1 MPYDFRFRNPYAE
14 AEEYSRRVKEDL
26 VRVMNKPPLPKG
38 PAPFQQLDEE
48 REPALESRQQTA
60 VNAVSGKK
68 SKAPEFIQSFKA
80 GKAIEDLFD
89 LYAERVDKDD
99 PNYGKDRE
107 KEILQRMDFYEAGLP
122 NADREYE
129 GVVDRYTSKDFYKGL
144 LASLPLMDDP
154 IAVQLGAGV
163 GAKVISKIP
172 VIGPFVAAGGMIGG
186 VGAAT
191 HIESKD
197 EASGAYQDAYYK
209 ALEEGKTQEE
219 AHEIGKESYSKA
231 YKANLA
237 LLGATNT
244 AEQVAMFFN
253 PAGGAAS
260 KVLVKLGKTEK
271 AIKVAEKALARA
283 ERAAATAEK
292 LKTAGKIEKAGHTA
306 GKVGKEAGRIGLVGA
321 MEAPQEMAQQVISQ
335 WATGE
340 EIDPFAR
347 EVKEAGWAGFTMG
360 IGLGGAGRALSAATD
375 RLMNSGKEDDSD
387 PHGALRAAALVNKLK
402 GVELDP
408 TRAHVELG
416 ISGNDLDEQGFAVG
430 DTSDSKFPRIEEIDP
445 ILTENYYAR
454 IMESTS
460 DEIKTLINN
469 RVSNYMEA
477 GMDQDEATFEALGN
491 MMEQDTDFRDMVYG
505 AYVETL
511 GEYQTNAEEMFNRFA
526 VYGAVLNKVSPETK
540 ELLQNLIIDKIKE
553 SGDVDGSLSYDGVMA
568 AFLDTP
574 EGAAVLNDIGLQD
587 GSFWRQR
594 SEELLIERASTLN
607 SAPFSDRVQYFEG
620 VLTNQEANGADIAPE
635 LLYQMYQDDL
645 GGGVDL
651 IDALYD
657 SGKVGRDTLNRVAQ
671 GYLARAQQE
680 QPQVFEGPSA
690 QEQQEQEIEQ
700 GRREIKYARNLNKY
714 SSFHPKYNKATRGHT
729 PEQQATQ
736 QELDGAI
743 NKFIAKSPRLQQ
755 ELHDFEGAHA
765 IIAEPTAEQAKVQEL
780 IKKAFGHDVVFFEAN
795 PLIQENGA
803 PSGIF
808 DKETGTIFVNIKSKN
823 PAMAVIGHEL
833 AHAMFV
839 DGIFSKKFFGD
850 FLAAVQNA
858 GIKDAEY
865 MDWLFQS
872 LNSSEELTAESIE
885 MAGDIMGHALN
896 SEEFWSSLRKQS
908 PRAFEQFYNALK
920 KIVAEIKAVFTDVAP
935 AHDMQQIFTEFDSLV
950 SMAEKVAAEYSK
962 HRQSRAVVRTHS
974 ILIEGS
980 SGKKSQKQVFFV
992 YDKET
997 DLPIWRADVPGAAG
1011 RAEALEVARRIN
1023 QGEATPDDI
1032 IAEYGEVEPVRQK
1045 GETDKKV
1052 RKTAREVAEEKYR
1065 AAEEAKAFAPG
1076 NIVLNPQ
1083 GKEVVI
1089 LEEKESTVR
1098 VRRTDVAEGEKGG
1111 KPYWISKKHLTPVKE
1126 KAPETP
1132 AKKTFLGISVDVFRK
1147 SMAETEEETVEGFRE
1162 SLSEAD
1168 YNDYRDLCDGLL
1180 GSNLNEKELGNAIE
1194 WFEEAYNY
1202 LSDILN
1208 MSETM
1213 SMGERPAYMRNR
1225 SEIRSSI
1232 KALKEAVAKKTNAK
1246 LDDSPLSYDVYSEEL
1261 AEELIDYLFET
1272 DPKDGLYPW
1281 KWIQKKIEEE
1291 PFTDEALSKKSKDEL
1306 DANLRYMDAID
1317 RFAASVGAEEGS
1329 YLSDGSRVFDKEYT
1343 LKEYESE
1350 KEAALTVISDARS
1363 RIMRHIGGAKDSGSP
1378 TKPTLPTQEEVEDKI
1393 LGEVFELD
1401 DHNRYYWYEIVDWA
1415 EEMANT
1421 EDPAAMQ
1428 INLVYL
1434 EEAQKYA
1441 KGTQRSRDRVG
1452 ERGFTEKY
1460 TPVMYNKER
1469 NEALDA
1475 LNKAVKGLRKR
1486 VKALPQ
1492 EEILTGEMT
1501 TTGETGETGETSIS
1515 NELDLLDNLFKGKA
1529 AGRSSEGKNFRSLDR
1544 EINKAQS
1551 KINKLEALLDDDF
1564 EFQSAKRKIPFYE
1577 RAKAVLSQTHP
1588 SALPR
1593 LEEIRNDPEAIRNLV
1608 KELVSQENQRRA
1620 DAERQARLAEA
1631 EKQRQKRLALEE
1643 RSRKQGDQRP
1653 LREKLLAPEAEKIRL
1668 KADELAQANQFF
1680 DLLQERTKSGVEL
1693 TSEELDRLERL
1704 FVYYNEA
1711 IAPASLED
1719 SVPVRVLKRLGLDLE
1734 MGIDYDFNRGLRYYW
1749 SINGNIATYGQ
1760 ELVKLGGKYNEIL
1773 KNYEWVSDNPNDSP
1787 LSKIMDKFGGERYV
1801 AKAEERERG
1810 PGEGDERGAITGFV
1824 RRRDVT
1830 RLTGSSYR
1838 AGTKGNP
1845 KQLFVTKGVKADKG
1859 PKIRATKKSWDT
1871 LKEHQKDG
1879 VNLAVQA
1886 LDKYGAFV
1894 LADGTGAGKTAQM
1907 LTVAEHYSRGGEEV
1921 LIVINDEKTFNNV
1934 FVRDAK
1940 LLGIPTSKL
1949 NFIPAKKNALERGK
1963 LRSGSINVIAYNYI
1977 STGPEPIIQKLG
1989 GTPNL
1994 VIYDEAHN
2002 LKKAHEKTSRA
2013 PREGTELSL
2022 AADKSMFVTATV
2034 AETGIQLMYLEKLG
2048 FLHNYPDGLHGFM
2061 DKMGYYFVRSERIGD
2076 PGRWVSRNTQF
2087 TANQMDLFF
2096 HELTDAGLFLKRE
2109 LRLDGVNVS
2118 VREYTLDG
2126 SVHEAMR
2133 RVSQLAGDD
2142 SNPFGKSQILMA
2154 QRRYLETQKIQ
2165 ETFNIAVEELEKGR
2179 QVIIFGELVNPTSLT
2194 QQVRAAL
2201 MESPIFME
2209 KLSEAAIQRGIP
2221 FGTEAQKMN
2230 FLELFLRQELK
2241 ELNIPDGPGT
2251 LTELKAKF
2259 KDYFSEKQGK
2269 GPYYGQVAQIF
2280 GKIAGKKLDS
2290 EIQDYQDGVKRV
2302 ALSTIQKGG
2311 VAISL
2316 DDIHGSRPRTII
2328 FTMPPFSAIETLQA
2342 LGRAWRL
2349 TTKSDVEVIFV
2360 KADHQI
2366 DNWGFDITLRKL
2378 EMLGAS
2384 GQSDALVARRAMEE
2398 TPAEAGAL
2406 SPLEH
2411 RKPSEPA
2418 TEPGAIP
2425 EFQQDWRAR
2434 RGSKNVTSTP
2444 EFKEWFGDS
2453 KVTDEQ
2459 GEPLVV
2465 YHGTP
2470 KFGFS
2475 EFKSKNKAGQDL
2487 GFGIHFSESPTFAEV
2502 YERGGKNSGT
2512 YEVYL
2517 SISNPL
2523 DLITDYGW
2531 VREGTTEHELAL
2543 TLLKGTGREL
2553 HKETDPD
2560 GNKVY
2565 SLRVAI
2571 ESVSPKKAERLI
2583 RSFGYDGVVY
2593 EAENRIMTSPNTY
2606 VAGESSRSYIAFEPT
2621 QIKSVY
2627 NQGTFDPANPD
2638 INYQQD
2644 WRARQ
2649 KAAMDKADQTRS
2661 LQGLRQAH
2669 EEYYQ
2674 GEAAEARERGDEVRA
2689 AEIEEVGQLAAE
2701 HVEVM
2706 ESVRNDALDFFS
2718 FFGPQETQEQE
2729 TRASDSK
2736 GKKKK
2741 DEGMWE
2747 YIRRVFGMRR
2757 NAETRELAY
2766 IPASELVE
2774 GGKGAG
2780 FSIDQ
2785 GSLEKAG
2792 MEIQQSANNAELGPL
2807 ERFLVKDNLMNVFLL
2822 GAVEYREKANG
2833 TPLTEAEKMKYR
2845 RMMLY
2850 YKSMKN
2856 GVDDKVALRLLEE
2869 LACGKLN
2876 EADKSIYKLS
2886 RMYGGIESRTFYRLI
2901 DDFKETAELLTD
2913 GSGVY
2918 SEEME
2923 EIVGKLATAT
2933 HALEVNQFF
2942 RERAEHK
2949 TENASGFTDE
2959 AIQEIIDEANAKLEK
2974 LSRSQQE
2981 KARNAVGAITNF
2993 HSKVLD
2999 SLLEGEVI
3007 TQKTYDTLRDAY
3019 SGYVPMFR
3027 QLKDNRVIDFDPTKP
3042 VKGSTSF
3049 EGTIEP
3055 LMGRKGSTRPIKDIL
3070 TSSLEA
3076 YSRAVRAIEMNTIL
3090 RQFDVIIEALKDAGL
3105 EGRFVKKHRDMP
3117 VLTDMYAIMEDG
3129 KEVPAD
3135 NLTREDLESL
3145 GIGTVIRSKSKDVAN
3160 YVVAKENGEVI
3171 LYEAHPEVIEALQT
3185 MRKASQDDF
3194 LREFARKAG
3203 EVLRTGA
3210 TVSPE
3215 FTAKNPIRDVF
3226 HGYITSDSG
3235 VGVKDIVKCA
3245 VFMLGKRNNPRLQQL
3260 WKEFLEDGGGM
3271 GNILNDIII
3280 RHNSFTKEVTGRK
3293 SAGDYSP
3300 IRLLQRLSHTAENI
3314 SRFTEYTKARETGA
3328 SRREAAFRAMDQQ
3341 DFGMSGKA
3349 VRPINSVTPFINS
3362 TIQGKYKLYRKFKE
3376 NPKEFTYRMLWAQL
3390 PLTMVS
3396 LALRAMANDD
3406 QKRKIEEAH
3415 AYIRTNYWLIP
3426 IPGTSTVAR
3435 IPKPFD
3441 VSMLV
3446 ANAIESFYDYAME
3459 KDPMTATDALS
3470 GWFLDNMRHVTL
3482 PNSIFPQLLNIT
3494 MEARTGYNQ
3503 FYGIDVVP
3511 SSLQDDIAMNQFTS
3525 STPHLCIALGR
3536 AMGAVGLGDAWFAS
3550 PVRTQ
3555 SIVNTTFGGL
3565 GTITLDLTDI
3575 ALNGL
3580 AKVFGATTYRDQV
3593 VGKRPH
3599 GDNWFANTLGV
3610 DVDRLPMARV
3620 FLQNTDYGKSIGE
3633 VYRKWERLK
3642 GQKKMY
3648 DRLLEAGQPKA
3659 ALRAMPDKDWD
3670 LYWALKE
3677 TVDIDNTFGPANSLI
3692 RTFRDTT
3699 HLSPTDKAY
3708 WMKEVGDDRARMARE
3723 TLLFIRM
3730 YEAGITP
3737 EALWEQAL
3745 RTGGMSAEFRDKV
3758 KGFDKGFEK
3767 YVEERNKTR
3776 AAK

>member
-38 PAPFQQLDEE
+38 PAPFQQLDKESVKPGFGGPS
-48 REPALESRQQTA
+48 REVA
-60 VNAVSGKK
+60 VSAVSGKK
-68 SKAPEFIQSFKA
+68 SDKKLGFFEQIGASWKA
-80 GKAIEDLFD
+80 GEALEVLTEID
-89 LYAERVDKDD
+89 AERVKRND
-99 PNYGKDRE
+99 PNYGKAEEE
-107 KEILQRMDFYEAGLP
+107 KALKKLDKYQHGLP
-122 NADREYE
+122 DADYEYA
-129 GVVDRYTSKDFYKGL
+129 GVRDALTNKNFYKSL
-144 LASLPLMDDP
+144 VVSLPLMDDIMGRQILRSLEGTALMVGGAAAAATGTVGG
-154 IAVQLGAGV
+154 IATAPTG
-163 GAKVISKIP
+163 
-172 VIGPFVAAGGMIGG
+172 IGAAGGAGLAATGITAMTA
-186 VGAAT
+186 GAAMHGYAAAEAT
-191 HIESKD
+191 REESELEMGGIYRDVFDK
-197 EASGAYQDAYYK
+197 
-209 ALEEGKTQEE
+209 LIEEGRSPEE
-219 AHEIGKESYSKA
+219 AHKIAREAALKGKT
-231 YKANLA
+231 ANMA
-237 LLGATNT
+237 WIGATNA
-244 AEQVAMFFN
+244 AEQVLTFGV
-253 PAGGAAS
+253 AGGITRAS
-260 KVLVKLGKTEK
+260 RMTLK
-271 AIKVAEKALARA
+271 ANARA
-283 ERAAATAEK
+283 AQAAKRAAN
-292 LKTAGKIEKAGHTA
+292 
-306 GKVGKEAGRIGLVGA
+306 VAGRAAGTMATESIQEGGQEVIG
-321 MEAPQEMAQQVISQ
+321 Q

-340 EIDPFAR
+340 KVDPFAP
-347 EVKEAGWAGFTMG
+347 EVRQAALSGGVMG
-360 IGLGGAGRALSAATD
+360 GAFFGLGSASSAITRRALTP
-375 RLMNSGKEDDSD
+375 REGVRGPEGPEGPEGSD
-387 PHGALRAAALVNKLK
+387 PTTTGST
-402 GVELDP
+402 G
-408 TRAHVELG
+408 
-416 ISGNDLDEQGFAVG
+416 
-430 DTSDSKFPRIEEIDP
+430 SKFPRIEEIDP

-511 GEYQTNAEEMFNRFA
+511 GEYQTQGEEQFNRFA
-526 VYGAVLNKVSPETK
+526 AYGAVLNSLPPEQR
-540 ELLQNLIIDKIKE
+540 EFWQGALVDLMRE
-553 SGDVDGSLSYDGVMA
+553 SGDTDGRAAYEAVMA
-568 AFLDTP
+568 AVLETP
-574 EGAAVLNDIGLQD
+574 EGAAALENIGLQD
-587 GSFWRQR
+587 GTFWRR
-594 SEELLIERASTLN
+594 RTEELMNERVVRLSE
-607 SAPFSDRVQYFEG
+607 APFTDRVEYFENSLADPNVADVEVATELIYRIHRDDLSAG
-620 VLTNQEANGADIAPE
+620 IDLIDTLYDNGKVDRGIVDRVIEGYTNKIRLEQPE
-635 LLYQMYQDDL
+635 LLT
-645 GGGVDL
+645 GPSPV
-651 IDALYD
+651 
-657 SGKVGRDTLNRVAQ
+657 
-671 GYLARAQQE
+671 QQE
-680 QPQVFEGPSA
+680 L
-690 QEQQEQEIEQ
+690 EQ
-700 GRREIKYARNLNKY
+700 GRREIQYARNLKKY
-714 SSFHPKYNKATRGHT
+714 ASFVPKHSRAVKGQT
-729 PEQQATQ
+729 PEQSAVQR
-736 QELDGAI
+736 ELEGAI
-743 NKFIAKSPRLQQ
+743 KGFIGKNPVLAESVADL
-755 ELHDFEGAHA
+755 DGAHA

-850 FLAAVQNA
+850 FLVAVQNA

-962 HRQSRAVVRTHS
+962 HQQSRAVVRTHS
-974 ILIEGS
+974 VTTEGM
-980 SGKKSQKQVFFV
+980 SGYKSQKQTFFV

-997 DLPIWRADVPGAAG
+997 DQPIWRADVPGAAG

-1023 QGEATPDDI
+1023 QGEAAPEDI
-1032 IAEYGEVEPVRQK
+1032 VDEYGEVEAVRKK
-1045 GETDKKV
+1045 GETDKKLA
-1052 RKTAREVAEEKYR
+1052 KEKAEIAEAE
-1065 AAEEAKAFAPG
+1065 AAKEAEMDAFAPG
-1076 NIVLNPQ
+1076 TIHANRQ
-1083 GKEVVI
+1083 GKEVVV
-1089 LEEKESTVR
+1089 LEQKEDTVK
-1098 VRRTDVAEGEKGG
+1098 VKRTDIEEGQKGG
-1111 KPYWISKKHLTPVKE
+1111 NPYWISKKHLTPVKE

-1168 YNDYRDLCDGLL
+1168 HNDYRDLCDGLL

-1213 SMGERPAYMRNR
+1213 SMGERPAYMEDR

-1232 KALKEAVAKKTNAK
+1232 KALKEALAKKSNTK
-1246 LDDSPLSYDVYSEEL
+1246 IDDSPFSYDVYSEEL

-1492 EEILTGEMT
+1492 EEILTQEAGGPPT
-1501 TTGETGETGETSIS
+1501 TPAPTTPEAPKKTKKPVEEPIDTAEEDIGPEVDEEAADA
-1515 NELDLLDNLFKGKA
+1515 ELDNEISSLLSEL
-1529 AGRSSEGKNFRSLDR
+1529 SSEGEGTKKASISKLNNRVSDAQRSADLLG
-1544 EINKAQS
+1544 S
-1551 KINKLEALLDDDF
+1551 LLDELSDDVDIDAIESELGDDF
-1564 EFQSAKRKIPFYE
+1564 EFQSDRRNKQFAQEISFYDRARAVVE
-1577 RAKAVLSQTHP
+1577 RTHP
-1588 SALPR
+1588 EALSE
-1593 LEEIRNDPEAIRNLV
+1593 LERVGDNKEAIRELLLRLQAQDQRIIEEQEKLAEQRR
-1608 KELVSQENQRRA
+1608 KEEVRRLNQR
-1620 DAERQARLAEA
+1620 AE
-1631 EKQRQKRLALEE
+1631 
-1643 RSRKQGDQRP
+1643 D
-1653 LREKLLAPEAEKIRL
+1653 LLAPEKKRKRANAKQMDKYN
-1668 KADELAQANQFF
+1668 KAFQGIKDAVDKGKKLSPKQ
-1680 DLLQERTKSGVEL
+1680 
-1693 TSEELDRLERL
+1693 LEQL
-1704 FVYYNEA
+1704 ENIFIEYNEVM
-1711 IAPASLED
+1711 APNSLED
-1719 SVPVRVLKRLGLDLE
+1719 SVPVRVMRRLGLDLDI
-1734 MGIDYDFNRGLRYYW
+1734 GIDMRRNPLTGENELRYYW
-1749 SINGNIATYGQ
+1749 SVSGNIATYGQ
-1760 ELVKLGGKYNEIL
+1760 ELTKLGARYNEQA
-1773 KNYEWVSDNPNDSP
+1773 KWYEWTSDNPANSP
-1787 LSKIMDKFGGERYV
+1787 LGELLNTFGGNRYV
-1801 AKAEERERG
+1801 QEAQRREISVS
-1810 PGEGDERGAITGFV
+1810 DDARGAITGFP
-1824 RRRDVT
+1824 RRTDVA
-1830 RLTGSSYR
+1830 RRGRSVYSVGS
-1838 AGTKGNP
+1838 KENP
-1845 KQLFVTKGVKADKG
+1845 KQLLITKGIRTNKRAEVAISKHAWDK
-1859 PKIRATKKSWDT
+1859 T

-1879 VNLAVQA
+1879 ISLAVEG
-1886 LDKYGAFV
+1886 LDNYGAFI
-1894 LADGTGAGKTAQM
+1894 LADGTGAGKTAQI
-1907 LTVAEHYSRGGEEV
+1907 LAVAEHYSRQGDSVLLVLHNEESFR
-1921 LIVINDEKTFNNV
+1921 EAFM
-1934 FVRDAK
+1934 RDAK
-1940 LLGIPTSKL
+1940 MLDIPENKMRFLKGSKGSEKRGVMRKGP
-1949 NFIPAKKNALERGK
+1949 INA
-1963 LRSGSINVIAYNYI
+1963 IAYNYV
-1977 STGPEPIIQKLG
+1977 SLLNEDPELKGLSLEEKLTRSLG
-1989 GTPNL
+1989 MKPDL
-1994 VIYDEAHN
+1994 VIFDEAHN
-2002 LKKAHEKTSRA
+2002 MKNVLKEENFKALG
-2013 PREGTELSL
+2013 GTELSRMSKK
-2022 AADKSMFVTATV
+2022 AMFVTATI
-2034 AETGIQLMYLEKLG
+2034 AESPEQLPYLEKLG
-2048 FLHNYPDGLHGFM
+2048 FMNNFKYTGDESKGLNGFM
-2061 DKMGYYFVRSERIGD
+2061 EAMGYVFVQPKSSKRKPYWMAPNLEYT
-2076 PGRWVSRNTQF
+2076 NAQL
-2087 TANQMDLFF
+2087 DLFYN
-2096 HELTDAGLFLKRE
+2096 ELADAGLLLKRE
-2109 LRLDGVNVS
+2109 LSLDGVT
-2118 VREYTLDG
+2118 VRVRKYEP
-2126 SVHEAMR
+2126 HEAAIGAMDAISEIIHNR
-2133 RVSQLAGDD
+2133 SM
-2142 SNPFGKSQILMA
+2142 NPRTKATVLMA

-2165 ETFNIAVEELEKGR
+2165 ATYDLALEELEKGR
-2179 QVIIFGELVNPTSLT
+2179 QVIIFGELVNPTNILKEVRNQLLRSPEFVDQARQAAIESKRPFATYAQKQAFVENFIVEELERR
-2194 QQVRAAL
+2194 QVRG
-2201 MESPIFME
+2201 E
-2209 KLSEAAIQRGIP
+2209 
-2221 FGTEAQKMN
+2221 
-2230 FLELFLRQELK
+2230 
-2241 ELNIPDGPGT
+2241 IPDGPGS
-2251 LTELKAKF
+2251 LTELYKKF
-2259 KDYFSEKQGK
+2259 NIYFNEQQDKQGLRAK
-2269 GPYYGQVAQIF
+2269 YSQVARIF
-2280 GKIAGKKLDS
+2280 GSKEVKSDLEGFQS
-2290 EIQDYQDGVKRV
+2290 GVMRV
-2302 ALSTIQKGG
+2302 ALATIQKGG
-2311 VAISL
+2311 TSLSL
-2316 DDIHGSRPRTII
+2316 DDQHGNMPRTVI
-2328 FTMPPFSAIETLQA
+2328 FMTPPFSAIDTMQA

-2349 TTKSDVEVIFV
+2349 STMSNVNVVFL
-2360 KADHQI
+2360 KADHPI
-2366 DNWGFDITLRKL
+2366 DDWGFDIVYKKL
-2378 EMLGAS
+2378 GMLGAI
-2384 GQSDALVARRAMEE
+2384 GQKDAVATFRALGS
-2398 TPAEAGAL
+2398 EADEGGTL
-2406 SPLEH
+2406 STLEH

-2434 RGSKNVTSTP
+2434 QRATL
-2444 EFKEWFGDS
+2444 
-2453 KVTDEQ
+2453 
-2459 GEPLVV
+2459 GE
-2465 YHGTP
+2465 
-2470 KFGFS
+2470 
-2475 EFKSKNKAGQDL
+2475 
-2487 GFGIHFSESPTFAEV
+2487 
-2502 YERGGKNSGT
+2502 
-2512 YEVYL
+2512 
-2517 SISNPL
+2517 
-2523 DLITDYGW
+2523 
-2531 VREGTTEHELAL
+2531 
-2543 TLLKGTGREL
+2543 
-2553 HKETDPD
+2553 
-2560 GNKVY
+2560 
-2565 SLRVAI
+2565 
-2571 ESVSPKKAERLI
+2571 
-2583 RSFGYDGVVY
+2583 
-2593 EAENRIMTSPNTY
+2593 
-2606 VAGESSRSYIAFEPT
+2606 
-2621 QIKSVY
+2621 
-2627 NQGTFDPANPD
+2627 
-2638 INYQQD
+2638 
-2644 WRARQ
+2644 
-2649 KAAMDKADQTRS
+2649 ADQTRS

-2856 GVDDKVALRLLEE
+2856 GVDDKIALRLLEE
-2869 LACGKLN
+2869 LACGNLN

-2959 AIQEIIDEANAKLEK
+2959 AIQEIIDEANAKLKK

-3019 SGYVPMFR
+3019 SGYMPMFR

-3145 GIGTVIRSKSKDVAN
+3145 GIGTVIRSKSKDAAN

-3185 MRKASQDDF
+3185 MRKASQGDS
-3194 LREFARKAG
+3194 LRKFTRKAG

-3235 VGVKDIVKCA
+3235 VGVKDIVECA

-3300 IRLLQRLSHTAENI
+3300 IRGLQHLSHTAENI

-3349 VRPINSVTPFINS
+3349 VRPINSVTPFFNS
-3362 TIQGKYKLYRKFKE
+3362 TIQGKYKLFRKFKE

-3426 IPGTSTVAR
+3426 VPGTNTVAR

-3470 GWFLDNMRHVTL
+3470 DWFLDNMRHVTL

-3511 SSLQDDIAMNQFTS
+3511 SSLQDDMAMNQFTS

-3536 AMGAVGLGDAWFAS
+3536 AMGAVGLGDASFAS
-3550 PVRTQ
+3550 PIRTQ

-3565 GTITLDLTDI
+3565 GTITLDLLDI
-3575 ALNGL
+3575 AWNGL
-3580 AKVFGATTYRDQV
+3580 AKVAGATTYRDQV

-3670 LYWALKE
+3670 LYWTLKE
-3677 TVDIDNTFGPANSLI
+3677 TADIDNTFGPANSLI

-3730 YEAGITP
+3730 YEAGLTP
-3737 EALWEQAL
+3737 EALWEEAL
-3745 RTGGMSAEFRDKV
+3745 RIGGMSAEFKQKV
-3758 KGFDKGFEK
+3758 KGFGKGFEK
-3767 YVEERNKTR
+3767 YVEERSKTR